1 MAILRVSSKT
11 SPKDF
16 ANSIINAFKEDK
28 YKLPKEVTFMG
39 AQAVDRAVKGV
50 IIARGKA
57 AQMGYD
63 IGILPTFCDINVE
76 NKEGIVENYRG
87 IKFILVWHEINKKPF
102 YSVIDE
108 NAI

>member
-1 MAILRVSSKT
+1 MSVLRVSRNT
-11 SPKDF
+11 SPRDF
-16 ANSIINAFKEDK
+16 ANSIINAFKEDN
-28 YKLPKEVTFMG
+28 YKSPKEVTFMG
-39 AQAVDRAVKGV
+39 AQAVDRAVKGI

-76 NKEGIVENYRG
+76 NTEGVVEKYRG

-102 YSVIDE
+102 YQDVNS
-108 NAI
+108 N